1 MDRRSVISMSAIAAF
16 GLALLPGAAVCQ
28 QKSLKEQLAG
38 TWSFVSAVDTGGKAD
53 RWGPSAKGLAIFEPN
68 GHFIFMITR
77 GDIPK
82 FAANSVMQG
91 TPEENTAVVRGIIA
105 FFGTWSVDEANKTFT
120 TNVEASSFP
129 NFVGRGLKRTVTS
142 LTADELKYTNPATSA
157 ASSTDAV
164 WRRVK

>member
-1 MDRRSVISMSAIAAF
+1 MNRRTVVSMSAIAA
-16 GLALLPGAAVCQ
+16 LCVALLPGAALCQ

-38 TWSFVSAVDTGGKAD
+38 TWAFVSAVDAGGKPD
-53 RWGPSAKGLAIFEPN
+53 RWGPNVKGLAIFEPN
-68 GHFIFMITR
+68 GHFMFMIVR

-105 FFGTWSVDEANKTFT
+105 YFGTWSVDEANKTFT
-120 TNVEASSFP
+120 TNVEGSSFP
-129 NFVGRGLKRTVTS
+129 NFVGKGVKRTITS

-164 WRRVK
+164 WKRVK